1 MTMDGGRLLR
11 EARLER
17 SLDQAELAR
26 RAGTTQTYVSRIER
40 GAVSPSLNTL
50 RRLMNAMGVDLHL
63 SVESLPHGNQ
73 SADELRADLRELT
86 AEQRLER
93 AIELSEFLTE
103 VAATAHG
110 E

>member
-1 MTMDGGRLLR
+1 MDVGRLLR
-11 EARLER
+11 EARLAR
-17 SLDQAELAR
+17 SLDQADVAR
-26 RAGTTQTYVSRIER
+26 RAGTTQTYVSRVER

-50 RRLMNAMGVDLHL
+50 RRLMNAMGADLRL
-63 SVESLPHGNQ
+63 SVDSLPHGNQ
-73 SADELRADLRELT
+73 SAGELRADLRELT

-103 VAATAHG
+103 VAATAPR